1 MALKGL
7 RKSEQADKQQDI
19 ESFISGA
26 TKRVKTL
33 EKSQQTYRRLTF
45 SLTED
50 VDQKIDNLLVECKVA
65 RANRSVIVKAA
76 IRHLEQLSED
86 ELQKLI
92 LNELRLLNLRKLSNL
107 HNILIFL
114 SLYYGYELEEK
125 LKFGCFYPFKR
136 AKKVK
141 IT

>member
-92 LNELRLLNLRKLSNL
+92 LNELR
-107 HNILIFL
+107 
-114 SLYYGYELEEK
+114 
-125 LKFGCFYPFKR
+125 
-136 AKKVK
+136 
-141 IT
+141 